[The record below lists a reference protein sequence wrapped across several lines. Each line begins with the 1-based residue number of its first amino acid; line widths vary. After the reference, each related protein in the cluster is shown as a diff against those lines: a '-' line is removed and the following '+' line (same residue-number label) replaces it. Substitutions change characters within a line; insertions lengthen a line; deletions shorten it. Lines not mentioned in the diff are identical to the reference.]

1 LDHGHV
7 AEILAEGEVGPWRG
21 PRLPGMGRRRTARG
35 SLVLCGPVDD
45 SRPRVRPRTAVHS
58 CLWSFRARL
67 PCLVTCANAS
77 CTRRRGQYGSRG
89 CTPIPDQWKGTQ
101 TRSYDATTGQLSAV
115 GANGIAESTRNWLV
129 NQTNLWNVAITRGKA
144 HLIIVGDQ
152 SWWAAQR
159 GMLAGIAVGGQEDGS
174 GDSRPTPAADALHAA
189 AMAAGLAVRRD
200 VLLGGHRYDL
210 VLAGQAGQLAVLV
223 DDPLG
228 DPDGRS
234 LRTVLAR
241 LDLAS
246 RGCTVRRVPAWRCLA
261 EPETV
266 ISELTAGCGGR

>member
-1 LDHGHV
+1 GRYTRGNGGSGYNTAEVTATV
-7 AEILAEGEVGPWRG
+7 AEV
-21 PRLPGMGRRRTARG
+21 
-35 SLVLCGPVDD
+35 
-45 SRPRVRPRTAVHS
+45 
-58 CLWSFRARL
+58 ARL
-67 PCLVTCANAS
+67 RVEFPAVSVGVVTPLAAQA
-77 CTRRRGQYGSRG
+77 TRL
-89 CTPIPDQWKGTQ
+89 QWALTAAGLSDDNVVSGTVHRFQ
-101 TRSYDATTGQLSAV
+101 GGERDIMVISAV

-210 VLAGQAGQLAVLV
+210 VLAGPAGQLAVLV